1 MEAGRFA
8 DAATARARRARP
20 PAGTRTRFV
29 ATVRRRGGEMSELDI
44 GMIRRLLPH
53 RYPMLLVDRVLDW
66 EAGKFIRGVKNVS
79 INEPFFQG
87 HFPSYPVMP
96 GVLVIEAMAQV
107 AGLLTMLS
115 GVARRDGT
123 QLVLFAGIDDARF
136 KRPVVPG
143 DTLMLEAHLERA
155 VRSVGRF
162 RTKATVDGQLVCEA
176 QLLAAIRDVPP
187 PPTMPG

>member
-1 MEAGRFA
+1 MT
-8 DAATARARRARP
+8 DSKPQQRREDR
-20 PAGTRTRFV
+20 
-29 ATVRRRGGEMSELDI
+29 ELDV
-44 GMIRRLLPH
+44 GMIQRLLPH

-66 EAGKFIRGVKNVS
+66 EAGKFVRGVKNVT

-115 GVARRDGT
+115 DVARRDGT
-123 QLVLFAGIDDARF
+123 QLVLFAGIDEARF
-136 KRPVVPG
+136 KRQVVPG

-155 VRSVGRF
+155 VRGIGRF
-162 RTKATVDGQLVCEA
+162 RTKAMVGDELVCEA
-176 QLLAAIRDVPP
+176 KLLAAIRDVPP
-187 PPTMPG
+187 TPPLPV